1 MGEIADR
8 PEIGSIADWLHYM
21 AQTPKADSPLPAQV
35 QTLSHVAD
43 WVESGHSCSPPAD
56 DLGRGV
62 ETEKRAVSLAH
73 PELLVIPCLLSQ
85 FALSV
90 PITTS

>member
-73 PELLVIPCLLSQ
+73 AE
-85 FALSV
+85 
-90 PITTS
+90 